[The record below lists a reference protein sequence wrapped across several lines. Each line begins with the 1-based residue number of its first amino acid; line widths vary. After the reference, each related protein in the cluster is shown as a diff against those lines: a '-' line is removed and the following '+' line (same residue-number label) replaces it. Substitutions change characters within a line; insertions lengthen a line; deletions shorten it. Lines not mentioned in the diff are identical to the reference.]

1 MPKSE
6 IDPTKVKRKL
16 MEVFGEDMHARRV
29 LALSNV
35 TTGALGVHA
44 IGLGLAGAESLNL
57 KHAIKQ
63 VDRLLSN
70 SGLDVWKFFESWVP
84 FVLAQRKEAIVA
96 LDWTDFDSDGQ
107 STIALHLITDRGRAT
122 PLVWKTVNKSEL
134 GSILVTRE
142 TGETRPPKD
151 WASPNGRAIR
161 LRNARVTHKKSHSRR
176 GGLRTR
182 SENERGLVPGHERS
196 SRIRNCN
203 HQAIRSPLHH

>member
-1 MPKSE
+1 M
-6 IDPTKVKRKL
+6 
-16 MEVFGEDMHARRV
+16 
-29 LALSNV
+29 
-35 TTGALGVHA
+35 
-44 IGLGLAGAESLNL
+44 
-57 KHAIKQ
+57 
-63 VDRLLSN
+63 
-70 SGLDVWKFFESWVP
+70 P

-107 STIALHLITDRGRAT
+107 STIALPLITDHGRAT

-134 GSILVTRE
+134 KENRNAYEDQVIARCLEVAPCDLKLTLLADRGFADQKLYDLLDRWDVSYVMRCRGSILVTSE
-142 TGETRPPKD
+142 TGETRPAKD
-151 WASPNGRAIR
+151 WVSPNGRAIR

-182 SENERGLVPGHERS
+182 SENERGLAPGHERS